1 MKKQDILIWLVIAVG
16 CCMSSCADKQ
26 QAIKDSDI
34 EERIDLLLEK
44 MTLKEKIG
52 QMNQIDTGGK
62 FETLAEQVRNGEV
75 GSFLNVPHNV
85 EEIQRI
91 ALEESRLG
99 IPVVIGRDVIHGYR
113 TIFPIPLG
121 QAATFNPQLVEEGAR
136 IAALEASAD
145 GIHWS
150 FAPMLDIS
158 RDARWG
164 RMAESS
170 GGEDPYL
177 ASVMGCAVVK
187 GFQGESLNEPSS
199 IAACA
204 KHFVGYGAAE
214 SGKDYASTFIP
225 ERTLRNVYLQP
236 FEAVVKAGCATLM
249 TSFNDN
255 DGVPSTANDF
265 ILRKVLRNE
274 WGFDGM
280 VVSDWSSVSEMI
292 AHGFCT
298 DRKDAAEKAANA
310 GLDMDMVS
318 KCFLQNLESLV
329 KEGKVAETTI
339 DDAVRNILRL
349 KFRLG
354 LFDGRKAVGD
364 KSVHYAAEHLEK
376 AKEAAVQ
383 SVVLLKNNG
392 VLPLKSGVRT
402 IAVIGPMAD
411 APHDQLGTWAFD
423 GEKSRTVTPLDAL
436 TEEYADKLQVLYA
449 SGVAYSRDRSTD
461 GIDKAVSLAR
471 KADVVLLF
479 VGEEAILSGEAHSLA
494 DISLKGAQKELV
506 KALAKVGKPMVT
518 TVIAGR
524 PLTINEELEA
534 TDAMLYS
541 FHPGTMG
548 GPAIMDIIFG
558 KSVPSGKLPVTIPRM
573 TGQSPIYYAH
583 NNTGRAPSGRET
595 LIDDIPLEA
604 GQTSLG
610 CTSYFLDAG
619 FGPLFPFGYGLSY
632 TTFEY
637 SDLTIKG
644 GENAVSPDGKKVF
657 TTFSETGT
665 VNASVTLA
673 NSGEYEAT
681 EVVQLYVRDM
691 VGSVTRPVKELKSF
705 QRVTLKPGESKVVE
719 FALPVSELAY
729 WNREMQKVV
738 EPGEFTIWIG
748 GNSQEGLSARFVVE
762 E

>member
-1 MKKQDILIWLVIAVG
+1 MKKISFVVLAMIAIIG
-16 CCMSSCADKQ
+16 CLSSCADKQ
-26 QAIKDSDI
+26 QKQESEI
-34 EERIDLLLEK
+34 EKRVEMLLGK

-75 GSFLNVPHNV
+75 GSFLNVPHDV

-121 QAATFNPQLVEEGAR
+121 QAATFNPQLVEEAAR

-177 ASVMGCAVVK
+177 ASIMGTAVVR
-187 GFQGESLNEPSS
+187 GFQGENLNESTS

-225 ERTLRNVYLQP
+225 ERSLRNVYLPP
-236 FEAVVKAGCATLM
+236 FEAVVRAGCATLM

-265 ILRKVLRNE
+265 ILKDVLRNE

-298 DRKDAAEKAANA
+298 DRKDAAEKAVNA

-318 KCFLQNLESLV
+318 KCFIQNLESLV
-329 KEGKVAETTI
+329 EEGKVSETVI

-354 LFDGRKAVGD
+354 LFDGRKAKRD
-364 KSVHYAAEHLEK
+364 NSVHYAAQHLEK
-376 AKEAAVQ
+376 AKEAAIQ
-383 SVVLLKNNG
+383 SVVLLKNDG
-392 VLPLKSGVRT
+392 LLPLKSGVKT
-402 IAVIGPMAD
+402 VAVIGPMAD
-411 APHDQLGTWAFD
+411 APHDQLGTWVFD
-423 GEKSRTVTPLDAL
+423 GEKSHTITPLNAIRK
-436 TEEYADKLQVLYA
+436 EYGENMKILY
-449 SGVAYSRDRSTD
+449 SPGVAYSRDRSTD
-461 GIDKAVSLAR
+461 GIAEAVSVAR
-471 KADVVLLF
+471 SADVVLLF
-479 VGEEAILSGEAHSLA
+479 IGEEAILSGEAHSLA
-494 DISLKGAQKELV
+494 DINLKGAQKELV
-506 KALAKVGKPMVT
+506 RALAKVGKPMVT

-524 PLTINEELEA
+524 PLTITDELDA

-558 KSVPSGKLPVTIPRM
+558 KSVPSGKLPVSIPRM
-573 TGQSPIYYAH
+573 TGQAPIYYAH

-632 TTFEY
+632 TTFKY
-637 SDLTIKG
+637 SDMEIKG
-644 GENAVSPDGKKVF
+644 GENTLSADGKKMF
-657 TTFSETGT
+657 ATFSETGT
-665 VNASVTLA
+665 VNASVTLT
-673 NSGEYEAT
+673 NTGEYEAT

-729 WNREMQKVV
+729 WNRDMQKVV
-738 EPGEFTIWIG
+738 EPGEFTMWIG
-748 GNSQEGLSARFVVE
+748 GNSREGLSARFVVE
-762 E
+762 